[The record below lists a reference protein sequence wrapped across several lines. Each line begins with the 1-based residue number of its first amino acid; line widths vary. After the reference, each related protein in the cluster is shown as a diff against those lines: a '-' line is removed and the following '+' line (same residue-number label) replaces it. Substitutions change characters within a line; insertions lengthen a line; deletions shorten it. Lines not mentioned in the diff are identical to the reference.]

1 MALVTLTYFKS
12 FLGMPSTNTSQDTYL
27 QVYVDQASRAFL
39 SEIGR
44 DIVQTNYPAA
54 ATDGQGDS
62 GYYSGNGTSKL
73 RLRQYPVIAAG
84 LTVYV
89 DNSGRFGAN
98 PDGAFDSSSTL
109 LTYGTDYVLQLDG
122 CLPGTSTKCSYS
134 GILERVG
141 TIWPQRAQYTP
152 GQISLQPIDGL
163 GNIKVAYTAGF
174 PTVPNDIQ
182 MAVVTIAAYIRRCA
196 DKGGPISSESLG
208 GYSYSLASGAMAS
221 TMPEL
226 GSVRQVVNKW
236 REISV

>member
-1 MALVTLTYFKS
+1 MALVGLDYFKY
-12 FLGMPSTNTSQDTYL
+12 FLGMAASNTSQDSQLQIYL
-27 QVYVDQASRAFL
+27 DQASRAFL

-54 ATDGQGDS
+54 AEDGQGDS

-73 RLRQYPVIAAG
+73 RLRQYPVIVSG

-98 PDGAFDSSSTL
+98 PDGAFDATSTL

-141 TIWPQRAQYTP
+141 TTWPRRVIYSP

-163 GNIKVAYTAGF
+163 GNIKVIYTAGF
-174 PTVPNDIQ
+174 PTVPNDIR
-182 MAVVTIAAYIRRCA
+182 MAVVTIAAYIRRNA
-196 DKGGPISSESLG
+196 DKGGPVSSESLG
-208 GYSYSLASGAMAS
+208 GYSYSLAQGAVTS
-221 TMPEL
+221 TLPEL
-226 GSVRQVVNKW
+226 GSVRQAVNRW
-236 REISV
+236 REISI